1 MVAYGLQTDEA
12 ELITA
17 AKAGDQE
24 AFRQIVERYQ
34 GAVYNLAYRMLGT
47 PEEAEDAA
55 QEIFVRIYRQLGRYD
70 PTRKFSTWTLAIATN
85 YCIDQLRRRRMQL
98 VPLENIIPWARD
110 REAGP
115 EAEALGQ
122 ESRDEVQRLIKELPE
137 KYRAP
142 LVLRYWE
149 DLSCAERG
157 RGTAGCVVASV
168 SCCSGPLSTAN
179 CHWRS
184 VGKSPRTWKAA
195 RSAAGRMNN
204 YAPSPFRSGNC
215 RWRPRQPISAPA

>member
-17 AKAGDQE
+17 AKAGEQE

-34 GAVYNLAYRMLGT
+34 GAVYNLA
-47 PEEAEDAA
+47 EDAA
-55 QEIFVRIYRQLGRYD
+55 QEIFVRIYRQLERYD

-110 REAGP
+110 CEAGP

-122 ESRDEVQRLIKELPE
+122 ESRDEVQRLIKQLPE

-149 DLSCAERG
+149 DLSCAEIAEILG
-157 RGTAGCVVASV
+157 VPEGTVKTQIHRARKALGKLLAGEEERRDA
-168 SCCSGPLSTAN
+168 LS
-179 CHWRS
+179 R
-184 VGKSPRTWKAA
+184 V
-195 RSAAGRMNN
+195 
-204 YAPSPFRSGNC
+204 
-215 RWRPRQPISAPA
+215 